1 MQIYSIQSFTGK
13 NIYSHKP
20 VIKMIIDVEDMH
32 NTPTKD
38 IDGFNGKLVNMFP
51 GLKKHYCSLGVEG
64 GFAKRLEEGTY
75 AAHVI
80 EHLVLELQS
89 IIGYDVYFGRTRL
102 LKEPSTYYIVYE
114 YMNEKVGIECGR
126 AAANIIDS
134 LIRGKEIDVGTV
146 INDLKKTAVESEMGP
161 STRAIYEEAKKRGIP
176 VVRLGNDSLIQLG
189 YGKYSRLIEASL
201 TDAARCIS
209 VDIAGNKQLTKQ
221 ILMDND
227 IPVPYG
233 DIAYTEQSAIAL
245 AEYIGYPVVVK
256 PYDGNQGKGV
266 ALNLSTREQVR
277 EAFTEAIKFS
287 KAVIV
292 EKYIKGRDYRVLV
305 VGDKVSAVS
314 ERRPPCV
321 IGDGIHTIKELVEA
335 ENNNDLR
342 GEDHEKPL
350 TKIHL
355 DSVARLSL
363 SRRGIDENYI
373 PAPNEEVYLRDN
385 GNLSTGGTARDCSRD
400 IHPYNA
406 YLAVKAAKLIGL
418 DIAGVDITAEDIS
431 VPICGGSGAVIE
443 VNAAPGLRMHLYPT
457 EGQANNVAANILD
470 MMFPE
475 GSPCSIPIV
484 SITGTNGKTTT
495 ARLVR
500 HVLMLT
506 GKKVGMTSTSGIY
519 IGNECIQKGD
529 CTGPVSAR
537 LVLSNKEV
545 EAAVLETARGGII
558 RKGLGYEEADVGVI
572 TNITEDHLGIDGIN
586 TLEDLAFVKSLVIEA
601 VKPDGYAVLNADD
614 EMTNWV
620 IRRASCNIILF
631 SKNRNNLL
639 VLEHIRRG
647 GKAVYIDKNTIFIH
661 ENGNDIPLIA
671 VGDIPITARGIL
683 KCNVENSL
691 AAISALYS
699 LNVPVEIIRKGLKTF
714 KPDLRT
720 NPGRFNIF
728 DMGDFKVM
736 LDYGHNPAGYRAV
749 VDYVKKIKASRLVGI
764 IGIPGDRM
772 DKHIEEVGELCGK
785 VFSKVYIKEDDDL
798 RGRSSGEVAGILYNA
813 LIRGGM
819 GKECI
824 EIIYSEQKALETALH
839 DAQPGDLVVMFY
851 EKFEPAL
858 EIVERFK
865 EEIEKNPPHSRVKL
879 KETAG

>member
-1 MQIYSIQSFTGK
+1 
-13 NIYSHKP
+13 
-20 VIKMIIDVEDMH
+20 MIIDLEDIY

-38 IDGFNGKLVNMFP
+38 IDGFNDKLVNAFP
-51 GLKKHYCSLGVEG
+51 GLKKHYCSLGMEG
-64 GFAKRLEEGTY
+64 GFIRRLKEGTY
-75 AAHVI
+75 TAHVI
-80 EHLVLELQS
+80 EHLILELQS
-89 IIGYDVYFGRTRL
+89 MTGYDVYFGRTRL

-114 YMNEKVGIECGR
+114 YMNEKLGIECGR
-126 AAANIIDS
+126 ASVNIIDS
-134 LIRGKEIDVGTV
+134 FIRGKEVDIAAVL
-146 INDLKKTAVESEMGP
+146 NDLKKTAVESEMGP
-161 STRAIYEEAKKRGIP
+161 STKAIYVEAKKRGIP
-176 VVRLGNDSLIQLG
+176 VLRLGSDSLIQLG

-201 TDAARCIS
+201 TDATSCVS

-221 ILMDND
+221 ILKDNN
-227 IPVPYG
+227 IPVPCG

-266 ALNLSTREQVR
+266 ALNLSSREQVR
-277 EAFTEAIKFS
+277 VAYFEAIKFS

-292 EKYIKGRDYRVLV
+292 EKYVKGKDYRVLV
-305 VGDKVSAVS
+305 VGEKVSAVS
-314 ERRPPCV
+314 ERKPPYV

-355 DSVARLSL
+355 DSVAKLSL

-385 GNLSTGGTARDCSRD
+385 GNLSTGGTARDCSKE

-406 YLAVKAAKLIGL
+406 YLAVKAARLVGL
-418 DIAGVDITAEDIS
+418 DIAGIDITAEDIS
-431 VPICGGSGAVIE
+431 VPICNGSGAIIE
-443 VNAAPGLRMHLYPT
+443 INAAPGLRMHLYPT
-457 EGQANNVAANILD
+457 EGQPNNVAADILD
-470 MMFPE
+470 MMFPK
-475 GSPCSIPIV
+475 GKPCSIPIV

-495 ARLVR
+495 TRLVR

-519 IGNECIQKGD
+519 IGDECVQKGD
-529 CTGPVSAR
+529 NTGPVSAR
-537 LVLSNKEV
+537 IVLSNKEV

-572 TNITEDHLGIDGIN
+572 TNITEDHLGIDDIN

-601 VKPDGYAVLNADD
+601 VKPNGYAVLNADD
-614 EMTNWV
+614 EMTRTV
-620 IRRASCNIILF
+620 IKRASCNIILF
-631 SKNRNNLL
+631 SKNRDNLL
-639 VLEHIRRG
+639 VLEHIKGG
-647 GKAVYIDKNTIFIH
+647 GKAVYINKNTIFIH
-661 ENGNDIPLIA
+661 DNGNDIPLIA
-671 VGDIPITARGIL
+671 VDDIPITIGGIL
-683 KCNVENSL
+683 ECNVENSL

-699 LNVPVEIIRKGLKTF
+699 LNVPVNIIQTGLRTF

-749 VDYVKKIKASRLVGI
+749 TDYVKKINASRLVGI
-764 IGIPGDRM
+764 LGMPGDRM
-772 DKHIEEVGELCGK
+772 DRHIEEVGELCSK

-798 RGRSSGEVAGILYNA
+798 RGRDAGEVADILYNA
-813 LIRGGM
+813 LIKGGM
-819 GKECI
+819 SKGNI
-824 EIIYSEQKALETALH
+824 EVIYSEQKALEAALY
-839 DAQPGDLVVMFY
+839 DAQPGDLIVMFY

-858 EIVERFK
+858 EIVEKFK
-865 EEIEKNPPHSRVKL
+865 EELKKSPVHGRVEL